1 MDTARTTTCQVH
13 THPTALIDPYR
24 IFEVRRLA
32 RDAGCQYI
40 SSQHKRIAKPQRPGP
55 QDGGS
60 AA

>member
-1 MDTARTTTCQVH
+1 MDTARPTPCQVH
-13 THPTALIDPYR
+13 THPTALIHPYR

-40 SSQHKRIAKPQRPGP
+40 GSKQRRPAQPQNNGP
-55 QDGGS
+55 WDGGS